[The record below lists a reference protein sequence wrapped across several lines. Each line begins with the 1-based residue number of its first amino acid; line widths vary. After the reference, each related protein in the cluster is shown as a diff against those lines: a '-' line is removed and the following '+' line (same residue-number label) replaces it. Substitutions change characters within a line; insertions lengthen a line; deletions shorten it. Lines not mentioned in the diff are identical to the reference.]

1 MTEGA
6 SPARPLLFALAYLP
20 LLGLIPLLL
29 ARSDAGDPEVRWHA
43 YNGTLLFASAVAA
56 ALLAT
61 LIGIAV
67 PSFSALLYAAV
78 MVGVLCLYAGIA
90 LLALVMALTGQRLM
104 IPGISRRASRLTAS
118 R

>member
-20 LLGLIPLLL
+20 LFCLIPLAL
-29 ARSDAGDPEVRWHA
+29 ARRDEEVRWHA
-43 YNGTLLFASAVAA
+43 LNGTLLFASAVVA

-61 LIGIAV
+61 LVGIVA
-67 PSFSALLYAAV
+67 PSFSCLYAAV
-78 MVGVLCLYAGIA
+78 MVAVLCLYSGIA

-104 IPGISRRASRLTAS
+104 IPGISRRASRLAS

>member
-6 SPARPLLFALAYLP
+6 SPARPLLLVLAYLP
-20 LLGLIPLLL
+20 ILGLIPLALG
-29 ARSDAGDPEVRWHA
+29 RRDAGDQEVRWHA
-43 YNGTLLFASAVAA
+43 LNGNLLFAAAVAT

-67 PSFSALLYAAV
+67 PSFSCLYAAV
-78 MVGVLCLYAGIA
+78 MVVVLCLYVGIS

-104 IPGISRRASRLTAS
+104 IPGISRRASRLAAS